1 MLLRNFMCRVIRSLE
16 EEGRFGTARVHGSTM
31 RAFESFV
38 GHKHFHIEHLNP
50 RVLSAFEFYLVSGN
64 RQWNTVS
71 TYMRVL
77 RAVYNRAVDAGIVP
91 YSHRLFVGV
100 YTGTRSDRRRALAP
114 GELAR
119 LFHAEVPSRELGRT
133 RDYCRLMFAMRG
145 IPFADLVYLRKCDL
159 QDNTLCYR
167 RHKTGTPM
175 VVELNPSAL
184 TLVNRLRSKDDG
196 SPWLFPFLDRG
207 NDARSYYR
215 LYRNA
220 ITTFNCR
227 LARLAKRLDL
237 DHLSTYT
244 IRHSWA
250 TTAYHNDVHPGIIS
264 QALGHSSIAVTEH
277 YLKPF
282 MQVRVNAA
290 NRMVLDVVEAW
301 NTKKKTG
308 EKHNAGKNNGTAI
321 TS

>member
-1 MLLRNFMCRVIRSLE
+1 MCRVIRSLE

-38 GHKHFHIEHLNP
+38 GHKRFRIEQLDR

-77 RAVYNRAVDAGIVP
+77 RAVYNRAVDAGVAP

-100 YTGTRSDRRRALAP
+100 YTGTRSDRRRALDP
-114 GELAR
+114 KDLSH
-119 LFHAEVPSRELGRT
+119 LFHAEIPSRQLSRT

-159 QDNTLCYR
+159 QGNTLCYR
-167 RHKTGTPM
+167 RHKTGTSM
-175 VVELNPSAL
+175 VVELGPSILA
-184 TLVNRLRSKDDG
+184 LVNRLRSKDAS

-207 NDARSYYR
+207 DDARSYYH

-220 ITTFNCR
+220 INTFNCR
-227 LARLAKRLDL
+227 LAKLAKRLDL
-237 DHLSTYT
+237 GHLSTYT

-264 QALGHSSIAVTEH
+264 QALGHSSILVTEH

-290 NRMVLDVVEAW
+290 NLMVLKVVEAC
-301 NTKKKTG
+301 NK
-308 EKHNAGKNNGTAI
+308 GKRGNVM
-321 TS
+321 

>member
-1 MLLRNFMCRVIRSLE
+1 MLLSHFMCRVIRSLE

-38 GHKHFHIEHLNP
+38 GHKRFRMEQLNR

-77 RAVYNRAVDAGIVP
+77 RAVYNRAVDAGVAP

-100 YTGTRSDRRRALAP
+100 YTGTRSDRRRALGP
-114 GELAR
+114 EDLSR
-119 LFHAEVPSRELGRT
+119 LFHAKIPSRQQSRT
-133 RDYCRLMFAMRG
+133 RDYCKLMFAMRG

-159 QDNTLCYR
+159 QSNTLCYR
-167 RHKTGTPM
+167 RHKTGTSM
-175 VVELNPSAL
+175 VVELSPSILA
-184 TLVNRLRSKDDG
+184 LVNRLRSKDAS

-207 NDARSYYR
+207 DDARSYYH

-220 ITTFNCR
+220 INTFNGR
-227 LARLAKRLDL
+227 LAKLAKRLGL
-237 DHLSTYT
+237 AHLSTYT

-264 QALGHSSIAVTEH
+264 QALGHSSILVTEH

-290 NRMVLDVVEAW
+290 NLMVLRVVEAC
-301 NTKKKTG
+301 NKGTGKT
-308 EKHNAGKNNGTAI
+308 T
-321 TS
+321 

>member
-1 MLLRNFMCRVIRSLE
+1 MYRVIRSLE

-38 GHKHFHIEHLNP
+38 GHKRFRMEQLNR

-77 RAVYNRAVDAGIVP
+77 RAVYNRAVDAGVAP

-100 YTGTRSDRRRALAP
+100 YTGTRSDRRRALGP
-114 GELAR
+114 EDLSR
-119 LFHAEVPSRELGRT
+119 LFHAEIPSRPLSRT
-133 RDYCRLMFAMRG
+133 RDYCKLMFAMRG

-159 QDNTLCYR
+159 QSNTLCYR
-167 RHKTGTPM
+167 RHKTGTSM
-175 VVELNPSAL
+175 VVELSPSILA
-184 TLVNRLRSKDDG
+184 LVNRLRSKDAS

-207 NDARSYYR
+207 DDARSYYH

-220 ITTFNCR
+220 INTFNGR
-227 LARLAKRLDL
+227 LAKLAKRLGL
-237 DHLSTYT
+237 AHLSTYT

-264 QALGHSSIAVTEH
+264 QALGHSSILVTEH

-290 NRMVLDVVEAW
+290 NLMVLRVVEAC
-301 NTKKKTG
+301 NKGTGKT
-308 EKHNAGKNNGTAI
+308 T
-321 TS
+321 

>member
-1 MLLRNFMCRVIRSLE
+1 MNMLLSHFMCRVIRSLE

-38 GHKHFHIEHLNP
+38 GHKRFRMEQLNR
-50 RVLSAFEFYLVSGN
+50 RVLSAFEFHLVSAN

-77 RAVYNRAVDAGIVP
+77 RAVYNRAVDAGLVP
-91 YSHRLFVGV
+91 YNRRLFAGV
-100 YTGTRSDRRRALAP
+100 YTGTRSDRRRALEP
-114 GELAR
+114 KDLSR
-119 LFHAEVPSRELGRT
+119 LFHADLPSRQLSRT

-159 QDNTLCYR
+159 QGDTLCYR
-167 RHKTGTPM
+167 RHKTGTSM
-175 VVELNPSAL
+175 MVELGPSILAL
-184 TLVNRLRSKDDG
+184 LKRLCSKDAS

-207 NDARSYYR
+207 EDAGSYYH

-220 ITTFNCR
+220 INTFNCR
-227 LARLAKRLDL
+227 LAKLARYLGL
-237 DHLSTYT
+237 GHLSTYT

-264 QALGHSSIAVTEH
+264 QALGHSSILVTEH

-290 NRMVLDVVEAW
+290 NLTVMKVVEACG
-301 NTKKKTG
+301 KGTG
-308 EKHNAGKNNGTAI
+308 KHGVTG
-321 TS
+321 

>member
-1 MLLRNFMCRVIRSLE
+1 MCRVIRSLE

-38 GHKHFHIEHLNP
+38 GHKRFRMEQLNR

-77 RAVYNRAVDAGIVP
+77 RAVYNRAVDAGVAP

-100 YTGTRSDRRRALAP
+100 YTGTRSDRRRALGP
-114 GELAR
+114 EDLSR
-119 LFHAEVPSRELGRT
+119 LFHAEIPSRQQSRT
-133 RDYCRLMFAMRG
+133 RDYCKLMFAMRG

-159 QDNTLCYR
+159 QSNTLCYR
-167 RHKTGTPM
+167 RHKTGTSM
-175 VVELNPSAL
+175 VVELSPSILA
-184 TLVNRLRSKDDG
+184 LVNRLRSKDAS

-207 NDARSYYR
+207 DDARSYYH

-220 ITTFNCR
+220 INTFNGR
-227 LARLAKRLDL
+227 LAKLAKRLGL
-237 DHLSTYT
+237 AHLSTYT

-264 QALGHSSIAVTEH
+264 QALGHSSILVTEH

-290 NRMVLDVVEAW
+290 NLMVLRVVEAC
-301 NTKKKTG
+301 NKGTGKT
-308 EKHNAGKNNGTAI
+308 T
-321 TS
+321 